1 MLIIPIIALDVST
14 VSTVLESGRG
24 ISDRTL
30 RRALFSAVESN
41 HVELLLALLRAGV
54 DPSCHRT
61 KDGFTPLHIAASNHL
76 PKAAE
81 HLIKFGGDPSKC
93 DLLGRTPL
101 WMAARLGAPVLLQ
114 TLMQSP
120 KAVIA
125 LNKADKSGSTPLMIS
140 SSRCHGNRQIPQQ
153 LLTKG
158 AKLKVTDKDGK
169 YATHIAAQAGDQ
181 VVLSEILQTAP
192 DLAFA
197 RDHRMNTP
205 LHLAAERG
213 QIGCCSTLLK
223 MKEAKKCIN
232 MKNGKQRTALWLACE
247 RGDAHLATLLL
258 RHEANGNLKDKQGWN
273 ALRAAVYA
281 CVSYIIF

>member
-1 MLIIPIIALDVST
+1 M
-14 VSTVLESGRG
+14 LESGRG
-24 ISDRTL
+24 ISERTL

-54 DPSCHRT
+54 DPSCHRH

-76 PKAAE
+76 PQAAE
-81 HLIKFGGDPSKC
+81 HLIQFGADPSKC

-120 KAVIA
+120 KAIAA
-125 LNKADKSGSTPLMIS
+125 LNKPDKSGWTPLMVS
-140 SSRCHGNRQIPQQ
+140 SSRSHGNRQIPQQ
-153 LLTKG
+153 LMTKG

-169 YATHIAAQAGDQ
+169 YVTHIAAAAGDH
-181 VVLSEILQTAP
+181 VVLSEILQSAP
-192 DLAFA
+192 DLAFV

-213 QIGCCSTLLK
+213 QIACCSTLLK
-223 MKEAKKCIN
+223 TAQARKCIN
-232 MKNGKQRTALWLACE
+232 MKNSKQRSALWLSCE
-247 RGDAHLATLLL
+247 RGDAQIAALLL
-258 RHEANGNLKDKQGWN
+258 RHDANGNLKDKQGWN

-281 CVSYIIF
+281 CVSSTSPFCIQLS